1 MFMMVDVQLEEE
13 TVDVD
18 MDIESLEDAIPEI
31 SFHALVGTAHPQTF
45 QVIGKIGNQEVIVLI
60 DWGSTH
66 NFIEQSVVTKFGL
79 QVVCGKSVQVTVGN
93 KEIIEC
99 TGRCMGLSL
108 SIQGFIVQADFYVL
122 PEATYQAILRVQ
134 WLATLGLIQ
143 IDYKELGMT
152 FT

>member
-1 MFMMVDVQLEEE
+1 M
-13 TVDVD
+13 
-18 MDIESLEDAIPEI
+18 
-31 SFHALVGTAHPQTF
+31 
-45 QVIGKIGNQEVIVLI
+45 LI

-79 QVVCGKSVQVTVGN
+79 QVVCGKSVQVTVRN

-99 TGRCMGLSL
+99 TRRCMGLSF

-122 PEATYQAILRVQ
+122 PEATYQAVLRVQ
-134 WLATLGLIQ
+134 WVATLGPIQ

-152 FT
+152 FI